1 MTLNVKYVHR
11 LLTHIPAVACGCLSQ
26 HCQWLSPIRQTKLTK
41 VHFKTREL
49 VLASVAAFV
58 KTPALPLNLIIQGFE
73 VG

>member
-1 MTLNVKYVHR
+1 MTLNVQNVH
-11 LLTHIPAVACGCLSQ
+11 LWLTHIPAVACGSLSQ
-26 HCQWLSPIRQTKLTK
+26 HCQWLFPVTQTKLTK

-58 KTPALPLNLIIQGFE
+58 KTPALPPNLIIQWIE